1 MALAFC
7 SIQIEPG
14 VDHRLMNDFKKAVTI
29 FEGVVADHSGF
40 DGGVSATVILDAER
54 SLKLTF
60 PAELKAFYTQ
70 FGGGGVGGIEIA
82 GLVYPEGNVV
92 GVTMEGREG
101 GLHEKL
107 LVLES
112 TGDDG
117 FFVLDLRSDDE
128 QPVRVWAPG
137 AFYSVDDLDPV
148 AESFGGF
155 LLMRAETAKEVVSYE
170 P

>member
-1 MALAFC
+1 MTDY
-7 SIQIEPG
+7 E
-14 VDHRLMNDFKKAVTI
+14 KAAVI
-29 FEGVVADHSGF
+29 FEG
-40 DGGVSATVILDAER
+40 ILSEDNTFYGTAPEPTIPDAER
-54 SLKLTF
+54 RLALVF
-60 PAELKAFYTQ
+60 PADLKAFYTQ
-70 FGGGGVGGIEIA
+70 FGGGCLGGIEIA

-112 TGDDG
+112 TGDGG
-117 FFVLDLRSDDE
+117 FYVLDLRSDDE

-155 LLMRAETAKEVVSYE
+155 LLMRAKTAKEVVAYE